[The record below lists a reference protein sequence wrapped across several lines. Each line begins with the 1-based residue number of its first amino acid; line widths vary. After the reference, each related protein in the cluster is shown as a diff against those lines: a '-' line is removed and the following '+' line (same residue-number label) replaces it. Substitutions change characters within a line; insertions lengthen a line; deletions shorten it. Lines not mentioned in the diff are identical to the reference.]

1 MPNSI
6 SGNDRGTC
14 AFCRKLQKFRK
25 SGLGA
30 QSFIY
35 SDGDVVN
42 SDSQEV
48 PQAEVA
54 EHCRLL
60 QTPGLS
66 IFVMLCNA
74 EALED

>member
-6 SGNDRGTC
+6 SGNDHGTC
-14 AFCRKLQKFRK
+14 AFCQISEISQ

-42 SDSQEV
+42 SDSQGV

-60 QTPGLS
+60 QAPGLS

-74 EALED
+74 EALQD